1 MKLKSVPEDFVVRE
15 LLEVPLVDKGKY
27 AVFVLKKRDL
37 TTFEAV
43 KRVARALRVRIKDV
57 GFAGLKD
64 RVAVT
69 EQYCSAPV
77 SKEKVES
84 VSLEDITLSFVGF
97 TAEPVFRGQNWGNWF
112 RIVVRDVKLPE
123 MKSRFVNLFGEQ
135 RFSERNVEV
144 GRAIVK
150 RDFKR
155 AVELLKQQFPVE
167 GDAPLNVIRSF
178 PQNILRLMLHAYQSF
193 LWNKA
198 ALLWLEDPN
207 PPDLVPL
214 VGFGV
219 DPDEMSAKILAEEG
233 VSSRDFVL
241 KELPDLSV
249 EGSERRLFVEAR
261 NLTYDFADDTLTV
274 EFELPS
280 GSYATV
286 FIEQLFSPRR

>member
-155 AVELLKQQFPVE
+155 AVELLKQQFPVN
-167 GDAPLNVIRSF
+167 GVAPLNVIRSF